1 MARMPM
7 PMPLLVLLSGIPA
20 PAVPPP
26 PRPLV
31 VGHRGA
37 RARFPENT
45 LPALQ
50 HALAAGVDGVEIDVR
65 VTADD
70 VVVLAHDATLPPD
83 LCRDADGRRV
93 RKGLAIRGLSFEALR
108 RFDCGAV
115 PDPRFPTQRAVPG
128 TPIPSMAEV
137 LDLLA
142 AVEPPGAR
150 HATLFLE
157 LKYEED
163 APAFSPPRDHF
174 ARLVVDLL
182 QEHDF
187 TDRTIVL
194 SFDHPLLRAVRAL
207 APALRSMPLVDEN
220 ADLAAL
226 ARREEASWVG
236 ARHGHL
242 SATSV
247 EALHGAGVKVFAWTA
262 NTPRDQD
269 RLAALG
275 VDALG
280 TDDPQTLLKR
290 WKGREPR

>member
-1 MARMPM
+1 MARMPI
-7 PMPLLVLLSGIPA
+7 PLLVLLSGVPA
-20 PAVPPP
+20 PALPPP
-26 PRPLV
+26 PRTLV

-45 LPALQ
+45 LPALR
-50 HALAAGVDGVEIDVR
+50 HALAAGADGVEIDVR
-65 VTADD
+65 VSADD
-70 VVVLAHDATLPPD
+70 TLVLSHDATLPTG
-83 LCRDADGRRV
+83 LCRDADGRRI

-115 PDPRFPTQRAVPG
+115 PDPGFPDQQAVPG
-128 TPIPSMAEV
+128 TPMPSLAQV

-142 AVEPPGAR
+142 ADEPPGAR
-150 HATLFLE
+150 RATLFLE

-163 APAFSPPRDHF
+163 NPAFSPPRELF

-182 QEHDF
+182 RDRGFE
-187 TDRTIVL
+187 DRTIVL
-194 SFDHPLLRAVRAL
+194 SFDHPLLRAVRSL
-207 APALRSMPLVDEN
+207 APALRSMPLVDQN
-220 ADLAAL
+220 VDLSAL

-236 ARHGHL
+236 PRHGRL
-242 SATSV
+242 TAASV
-247 EALHGAGVKVFAWTA
+247 GALHAAGVKVFAWTA

-280 TDDPQTLLKR
+280 TDDPQALVER
-290 WKGREPR
+290 WKKREPR

>member
-1 MARMPM
+1 M
-7 PMPLLVLLSGIPA
+7 PMPLLALLSGIPA

-45 LPALQ
+45 LPALR
-50 HALAAGVDGVEIDVR
+50 HALTVGADGVEIDVR
-65 VTADD
+65 VSADD
-70 VVVLAHDATLPPD
+70 ILVLAHDATLSTS

-93 RKGLAIRGLSFEALR
+93 RSGLAIRGISFEALR

-115 PDPRFPTQRAVPG
+115 PNTGFPAQRSVPG
-128 TPIPSMAEV
+128 TPIPSLAQV

-142 AVEPPGAR
+142 ADEPYGAR
-150 HATLFLE
+150 RATLFLE

-163 APAFSPPRDHF
+163 APAFSPPRDLF

-182 QEHDF
+182 KGHGFE
-187 TDRTIVL
+187 DRTIVL
-194 SFDHPLLRAVRAL
+194 SFDQPLLRAVRAL

-220 ADLAAL
+220 VDLATL
-226 ARREEASWVG
+226 ARREESPWVG
-236 ARHGHL
+236 ARHGRIT
-242 SATSV
+242 AASV
-247 EALHGAGVKVFAWTA
+247 GTLHAAGVKIFAWTA
-262 NTPRDQD
+262 NAPRDQD

-275 VDALG
+275 VDAVG
-280 TDDPQTLLKR
+280 TDDPEALLER
-290 WKGREPR
+290 WKKQEPR

>member
-1 MARMPM
+1 MTRMPI
-7 PMPLLVLLSGIPA
+7 PLLVLLSGIPA
-20 PAVPPP
+20 PALPPP

-45 LPALQ
+45 LPALR
-50 HALAAGVDGVEIDVR
+50 HALAAGADGVEIDVR

-70 VVVLAHDATLPPD
+70 VLVLAHDATLPTD

-115 PDPRFPTQRAVPG
+115 PDTGFPDQQAVPG
-128 TPIPSMAEV
+128 TPMPSLAQV

-142 AVEPPGAR
+142 AHEPSGAR
-150 HATLFLE
+150 RVTLFLE

-163 APAFSPPRDHF
+163 TPAFSPPRNHF

-182 QEHDF
+182 RNHGFEDP
-187 TDRTIVL
+187 TIVL
-194 SFDHPLLRAVRAL
+194 SFDHPLLRAVRSL
-207 APALRSMPLVDEN
+207 APALRSMPLVDQN
-220 ADLAAL
+220 VDLAAL

-236 ARHGHL
+236 PRHGHL
-242 SATSV
+242 TAASV
-247 EALHGAGVKVFAWTA
+247 EALHAAGVKAFAWTA
-262 NTPRDQD
+262 NAPRDQD

-280 TDDPQTLLKR
+280 TDDPQALVER
-290 WKGREPR
+290 WKKREPR